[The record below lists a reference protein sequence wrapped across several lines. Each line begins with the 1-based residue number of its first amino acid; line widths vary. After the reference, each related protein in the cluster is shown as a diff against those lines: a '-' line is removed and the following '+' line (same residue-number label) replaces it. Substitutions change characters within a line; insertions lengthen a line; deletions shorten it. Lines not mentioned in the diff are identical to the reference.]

1 MPRVKRLAA
10 PHLSNSWNTI
20 PHVTHHD
27 EADITE
33 LENFRTKLIDSVSG
47 RFKKAQIAVA
57 PTNKVNQ
64 IEKIRVN
71 LISEIKRSLFLNI
84 KLN

>member
-1 MPRVKRLAA
+1 MLNKDDG
-10 PHLSNSWNTI
+10 TI
-20 PHVTHHD
+20 TF
-27 EADITE
+27 I
-33 LENFRTKLIDSVSG
+33 L
-47 RFKKAQIAVA
+47 QMAVA

>member
-1 MPRVKRLAA
+1 
-10 PHLSNSWNTI
+10 
-20 PHVTHHD
+20 
-27 EADITE
+27 
-33 LENFRTKLIDSVSG
+33 
-47 RFKKAQIAVA
+47 KAQIAVA

-84 KLN
+84 QLN